1 MVEISNAGIKDYVS
15 KQAARRT
22 TQQAAQAAG
31 SDEAQKVRET
41 GKPPESRRGVII
53 QISKEGRDLA
63 KAARAADISQSALIS
78 NKTHK
83 DLQAA
88 IINAKQRQ
96 SQLQEDVKQSD
107 VVRTDNQNSEFIAKD
122 VMAA

>member
-31 SDEAQKVRET
+31 SDDAQKVRET
-41 GKPPESRRGVII
+41 GKPPEALRGVII

-63 KAARAADISQSALIS
+63 KAAREADISQSALIS

-96 SQLQEDVKQSD
+96 SKLQEDVKQSD